1 MNDKARE
8 IGAHVL
14 ATGHNLDDVAQGVL
28 MNFTRGDVE
37 RLARMGPHI
46 KVQPGLIPRVLPLRS
61 VPEKEVYLYA
71 LLREIDF
78 ADSTCPYWEAA
89 MRNEYRDI
97 IDGMEARSPG
107 TKYSILASY
116 DAIRPALQEKYPQTS
131 LRLCDCGE
139 PSPRGRCMACIMKE
153 ELRVHREHGHGRN
166 DREGEL

>member
-1 MNDKARE
+1 VFRRQCLNDAARE
-8 IGAHVL
+8 VGADVL

-37 RLARMGPHI
+37 RLARMGPHL
-46 KVQPGLIPRVLPLRS
+46 KVQPGLVPRVLPLRS

-71 LLREIDF
+71 VLREIDF

-107 TKYSILASY
+107 TKHSILASY
-116 DAIRPALQEKYPQTS
+116 DALRPVLQEKYPQTALGRCS
-131 LRLCDCGE
+131 CGE
-139 PSPRGRCMACIMKE
+139 PSPSGRCMACVM
-153 ELRVHREHGHGRN
+153 R
-166 DREGEL
+166 GELGLEGR